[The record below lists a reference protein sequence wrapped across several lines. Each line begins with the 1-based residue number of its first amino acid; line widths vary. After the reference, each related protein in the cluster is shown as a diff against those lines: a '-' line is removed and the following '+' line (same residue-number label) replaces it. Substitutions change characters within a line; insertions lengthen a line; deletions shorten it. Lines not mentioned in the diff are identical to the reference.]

1 MERVNDIAFQDCQ
14 ILMCDSRASLGEV
27 DYKAPQ
33 TRHWTSP
40 VSLLPALN
48 SLTTKSQTICFCL

>member
-27 DYKAPQ
+27 DYKDAIGHRQ
-33 TRHWTSP
+33 CRYCQ
-40 VSLLPALN
+40 L
-48 SLTTKSQTICFCL
+48 